1 MSRVRPTHPCG
12 VKCPKR
18 TADCRPTCEEW
29 EEYEKEYSLFEKERL
44 QEYREKDNLAAARS
58 ESLKRWHN
66 AGR

>member
-18 TADCRPTCEEW
+18 KAGCKGTCPQW
-29 EEYEKEYSLFEKERL
+29 HEYEIEYALYDKERIK
-44 QEYREKDNLAAARS
+44 EYREKENLSAARS

-66 AGR
+66 AGK